1 MKKQF
6 LFLLTIVIIA
16 TITTTLQSCSSSSPA
31 PSSNDFIKGNWKEVK
46 TTTTGKITKGLP
58 LAASFLLQNGV
69 IPAGTPL
76 DTIKIVREMTFLN
89 DKDVDILVAANQP
102 VVKSNWK
109 FTNGTSGM
117 EFSNFKFNNPLL
129 ASVTTLNAKIT
140 KLTATEFV
148 FSSVTKLTDT
158 EFDASGFGVP
168 GIGRLKVDLEVT
180 SIIEMK
186 K

>member
-1 MKKQF
+1 MKKQL
-6 LFLLTIVIIA
+6 LFLLTIIVIA

-58 LAASFLLQNGV
+58 LAASFFLPNGV
-69 IPAGTPL
+69 IPSGIL
-76 DTIKIVREMTFLN
+76 DTIKIVREMTFIN

-109 FTNGTSGM
+109 FTNGTSGI

-129 ASVTTLNAKIT
+129 SNITTLNATIT

-148 FSSVTKLTDT
+148 FSSLTKLTNV

-168 GIGRLKVDLEVT
+168 GIGRLKVDMEIT
-180 SIIEMK
+180 SIIELK

>member
-1 MKKQF
+1 MKKQL
-6 LFLLTIVIIA
+6 LFLLTILIIA
-16 TITTTLQSCSSSSPA
+16 TLQSCSSSSPT

-58 LAASFLLQNGV
+58 LAASFLLPNGV
-69 IPAGTPL
+69 IPAGVL
-76 DTIKIVREMTFLN
+76 DTIKIIREMTFIN

-129 ASVTTLNAKIT
+129 SSVTTLNATIT

-148 FSSVTKLTDT
+148 FSTVTKLTDA